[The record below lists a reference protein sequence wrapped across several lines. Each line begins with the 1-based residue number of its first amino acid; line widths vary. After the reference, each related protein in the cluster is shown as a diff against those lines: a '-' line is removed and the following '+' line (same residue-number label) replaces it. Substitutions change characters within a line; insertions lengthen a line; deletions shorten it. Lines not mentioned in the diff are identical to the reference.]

1 MAFNYSP
8 KIVTNGLVLAVDAAN
23 TKSYP
28 GSGTVLRDLS
38 GNGYTGTINNPS
50 FSSNNTGTLVFNGTN
65 SNVDFGNV
73 LADLTNLTLECFVK
87 FGTQTQLYG
96 GVISKTLSNANGY
109 EIRVDSYTASTTN
122 LVFRYVGD
130 NAAAGF
136 NTNFTN
142 GVWYHIAAT
151 GTNGSQITYVNG
163 VQVGSATTALSPSAN
178 SNSLM
183 IARLTYASYFV
194 NMTMGCA
201 RIYNRV
207 LSAGEVL
214 QNYNATKSR
223 FGL

>member
-73 LADLTNLTLECFVK
+73 LSNLTNLTLECFVK
-87 FGTQTQLYG
+87 FGTQTQLYS
-96 GVISKTLSNANGY
+96 GVISKTLSNADGY

-151 GTNGSQITYVNG
+151 GTNGSQRTYVNG